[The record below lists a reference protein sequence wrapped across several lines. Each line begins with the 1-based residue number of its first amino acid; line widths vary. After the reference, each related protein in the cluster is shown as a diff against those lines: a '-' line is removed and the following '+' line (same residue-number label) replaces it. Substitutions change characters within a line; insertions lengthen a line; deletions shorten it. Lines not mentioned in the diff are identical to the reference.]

1 MKKKGFTL
9 AEVLITMSIIGIV
22 AALTMPTL
30 TANTRKKETTARLKK
45 FYSMMQQALI
55 SSELEN
61 GMMQDWR
68 IGTGTNYESTKA
80 FFDKYLGP
88 YLKYTS
94 VKQNPV
100 STTQT
105 LVLLNDGSSFT
116 IFRGSC
122 WDIIYDVNGP
132 NKKPNLEGAD
142 IFRFLICPEAGAAH
156 CGDKERNFCTYHIGT
171 YNTREKALAQC
182 KVNKPFCSALL
193 QHDDWEI
200 KDDYPWP
207 LGR

>member
-55 SSELEN
+55 KAELDN

-68 IGTGTNYESTKA
+68 IGTENSYANSKA
-80 FFDKYLGP
+80 FFDKYIGP
-88 YLKYTS
+88 YFKYTN
-94 VKQNPV
+94 VKQDPD
-100 STTQT
+100 TTTRT
-105 LVLLNDGSSFT
+105 LVLLNDGSSFALY
-116 IFRGSC
+116 RGGC
-122 WDIIYDVNGP
+122 WDILYDINGP

-142 IFRFLICPEAGAAH
+142 IFRFLICPEQGEKF
-156 CGDKERNFCTYHIGT
+156 CGDKERNFCTYNIAT
-171 YNTREKALAQC
+171 YNTREKALEAC
-182 KVNKPFCSALL
+182 KTGRYNCSVLL
-193 QHDDWEI
+193 QYDDWEI